1 MEKGNNFLVGI
12 YDDEDVLLEA
22 VGKVKKSGVK
32 IHECYTPFP
41 VHGLDDAMGYHYS
54 NLPIVGFLFGMTGTI
69 CALTMMIGMMGFDWP
84 MDIGGRPYIPLPDF
98 IPITFELTVLLCAF
112 GMTIS
117 FFIASNLNPWSTPR
131 MFDPRSVDHKFVMAI
146 DLAANKQDAASI
158 TSILKSSGATE
169 VNKKSFE

>member
-1 MEKGNNFLVGI
+1 MEKANNFLVGI
-12 YDDEDVLLEA
+12 YDDEDVLLDA

-32 IHECYTPFP
+32 IYECYTPFP
-41 VHGLDDAMGYHYS
+41 VHGLDDAMGYNYS
-54 NLPIVGFLFGMTGTI
+54 NLPIVGFLCGVTGTI
-69 CALTMMIGMMGFDWP
+69 CALVMMIGMMGFDWP

-117 FFIASNLNPWSTPR
+117 FFIVSNLNPWSTPR

-146 DLAANKQDAASI
+146 DLADNKQDAASI
-158 TSILKSSGATE
+158 TTILKGSGATE